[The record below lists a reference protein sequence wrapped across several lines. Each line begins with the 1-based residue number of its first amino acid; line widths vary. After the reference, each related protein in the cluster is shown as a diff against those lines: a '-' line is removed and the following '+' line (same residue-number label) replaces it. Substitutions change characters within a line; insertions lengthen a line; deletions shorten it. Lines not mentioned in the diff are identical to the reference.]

1 MKVFIN
7 GETKDIPEEINLI
20 KLLAHLSL
28 PQQRIAVELNES
40 VVRRKDW
47 DTTKINAADNIEII
61 HFVGGG

>member
-7 GETKDIPEEINLI
+7 GETREVSDRINLSR
-20 KLLAHLSL
+20 LLENLSL
-28 PQQRIAVELNES
+28 PATRIAVELNEQ

-47 DTTKINAADNIEII
+47 ETIKIGEADKIEII

>member
-7 GETKDIPEEINLI
+7 GEMREIVEKINLETFL
-20 KLLAHLSL
+20 KNLSL
-28 PQQRIAVELNES
+28 PSERIAVELNEQ

-47 DTTKINAADNIEII
+47 ENTTLNETDKIEII